1 MSIIP
6 PYSYVN
12 VVRHVIQKDGVMGL
26 FGRGLKTRLIAN
38 GMQVWSR
45 IQFYFKTHIHPV
57 EVLLGPRETTH
68 NGVLD
73 SVQFRKQIDLSK
85 VLVSTKFPFD
95 YRQIPLIGPNLRIFR
110 YLFSIETEFGKLV
123 RILVTLPDGM

>member
-1 MSIIP
+1 M
-6 PYSYVN
+6 
-12 VVRHVIQKDGVMGL
+12 
-26 FGRGLKTRLIAN
+26 
-38 GMQVWSR
+38 
-45 IQFYFKTHIHPV
+45 
-57 EVLLGPRETTH
+57 LLGPRETTH

-85 VLVSTKFPFD
+85 VLVSTKIPFD
-95 YRQIPLIGPNLRIFR
+95 YRRIPLIGPNLRIFR